1 MFQLQNTCKR
11 ASGKSEAIIQSAPW
25 VRKGK
30 SPGTGSAA
38 VRRHSLRS
46 IVVQRKRLPSRFQA
60 PDEPSAEFGTRL
72 AYMKGNYTKE
82 VPVRM
87 NRPTLLAATVTL
99 LALAGNASAQQAAET
114 NTQPTTAAGHVT
126 QVSHVTEV
134 PVEKEAPKVE
144 GHPLTSVVV
153 TQCNLIVAVY
163 MTMPD
168 GRLLRF
174 DKSGAVPSD
183 QLMTMAYS
191 ATRSERVEVSCN
203 DTGAAGYEKHEPV

>member
-1 MFQLQNTCKR
+1 
-11 ASGKSEAIIQSAPW
+11 
-25 VRKGK
+25 
-30 SPGTGSAA
+30 
-38 VRRHSLRS
+38 
-46 IVVQRKRLPSRFQA
+46 
-60 PDEPSAEFGTRL
+60 
-72 AYMKGNYTKE
+72 
-82 VPVRM
+82 M

-99 LALAGNASAQQAAET
+99 VALAGNASAQQAAGT
-114 NTQPTTAAGHVT
+114 NSEPTPGAHLTPVA
-126 QVSHVTEV
+126 HVTEV

-174 DKSGAVPSD
+174 DKSAAVPSE

>member
-1 MFQLQNTCKR
+1 
-11 ASGKSEAIIQSAPW
+11 
-25 VRKGK
+25 
-30 SPGTGSAA
+30 
-38 VRRHSLRS
+38 
-46 IVVQRKRLPSRFQA
+46 
-60 PDEPSAEFGTRL
+60 
-72 AYMKGNYTKE
+72 
-82 VPVRM
+82 M
-87 NRPTLLAATVTL
+87 NRPTLLAATITLVTL
-99 LALAGNASAQQAAET
+99 AGTAAAQQAPRT
-114 NTQPTTAAGHVT
+114 NSEPTPGGRVT
-126 QVSHVTEV
+126 PVSHVTEV

-174 DKSGAVPSD
+174 DKSAAVPSE
-183 QLMTMAYS
+183 QLMSMAYS

>member
-1 MFQLQNTCKR
+1 
-11 ASGKSEAIIQSAPW
+11 
-25 VRKGK
+25 
-30 SPGTGSAA
+30 
-38 VRRHSLRS
+38 
-46 IVVQRKRLPSRFQA
+46 
-60 PDEPSAEFGTRL
+60 
-72 AYMKGNYTKE
+72 
-82 VPVRM
+82 M
-87 NRPTLLAATVTL
+87 NRPILLATALSLTALTGYAAAQETASTGSEPTSATR
-99 LALAGNASAQQAAET
+99 
-114 NTQPTTAAGHVT
+114 VT
-126 QVSHVTEV
+126 QVAQVTEI

-174 DKSGAVPSD
+174 DKSTAVPSE

-203 DTGAAGYEKHEPV
+203 EEGAAGYEKHEPV

>member
-1 MFQLQNTCKR
+1 
-11 ASGKSEAIIQSAPW
+11 
-25 VRKGK
+25 
-30 SPGTGSAA
+30 
-38 VRRHSLRS
+38 
-46 IVVQRKRLPSRFQA
+46 
-60 PDEPSAEFGTRL
+60 
-72 AYMKGNYTKE
+72 
-82 VPVRM
+82 M

-99 LALAGNASAQQAAET
+99 VSLAGQAPAEPAA
-114 NTQPTTAAGHVT
+114 NSSQPTHVT
-126 QVSHVTEV
+126 QVAHLTEV
-134 PVEKEAPKVE
+134 PVEKDAPKVE

-174 DKSGAVPSD
+174 DKSASVPSE

-203 DTGAAGYEKHEPV
+203 EVGAAGYEKHEPV

>member
-1 MFQLQNTCKR
+1 MTLTL
-11 ASGKSEAIIQSAPW
+11 AA
-25 VRKGK
+25 V
-30 SPGTGSAA
+30 GSA
-38 VRRHSLRS
+38 
-46 IVVQRKRLPSRFQA
+46 QA
-60 PDEPSAEFGTRL
+60 GPSAD
-72 AYMKGNYTKE
+72 
-82 VPVRM
+82 
-87 NRPTLLAATVTL
+87 VT
-99 LALAGNASAQQAAET
+99 AVA
-114 NTQPTTAAGHVT
+114 
-126 QVSHVTEV
+126 HVTEV
-134 PVEKEAPKVE
+134 PVERNAPQVE

-174 DKSGAVPSD
+174 DKSTQVPSE

>member
-1 MFQLQNTCKR
+1 
-11 ASGKSEAIIQSAPW
+11 
-25 VRKGK
+25 
-30 SPGTGSAA
+30 
-38 VRRHSLRS
+38 
-46 IVVQRKRLPSRFQA
+46 
-60 PDEPSAEFGTRL
+60 
-72 AYMKGNYTKE
+72 
-82 VPVRM
+82 M
-87 NRPTLLAATVTL
+87 NRPTLLAATITIVTL
-99 LALAGNASAQQAAET
+99 AGHASAQQAASIHSE
-114 NTQPTTAAGHVT
+114 PTPAAHVT
-126 QVSHVTEV
+126 PVAHVTEV
-134 PVEKEAPKVE
+134 PVEKDAPKME

-174 DKSGAVPSD
+174 DKSAAVPSE